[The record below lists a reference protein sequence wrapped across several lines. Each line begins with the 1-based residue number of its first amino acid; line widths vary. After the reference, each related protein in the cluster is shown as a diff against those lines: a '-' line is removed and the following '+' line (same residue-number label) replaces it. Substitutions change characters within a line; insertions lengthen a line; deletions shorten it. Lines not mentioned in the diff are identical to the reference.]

1 MGHRGVEAT
10 MKLLQGE
17 GLTWHGMRK
26 DIAAFVKQCPS
37 CQKSSVRKVEYNTT
51 PFSTSSAKPH
61 DRINIDS
68 FHVRT
73 EDEEGLKACL
83 VIIDTCTRWV
93 EIYPVANLQVESI
106 APRLLEY
113 FGRFGPPTEILSDQG
128 TEFSNNVMKAM
139 LQASEVIH
147 TVTPIAHSHEHNSKV
162 ERANKELKRH
172 LIAYCQDN
180 NIRSHWSRAIPAVQ
194 YIINTTPNTV
204 SGFTP
209 FDLLFGPAVNPH
221 RLRLS
226 PSDSSKS
233 LPKNKVTWW
242 DEQSALHE
250 VILKK
255 ALELQETLDAQHLEE
270 RADIQEAFNVGDYV
284 LVAYPD
290 TMYTGK
296 GLPPTKLMPIRKG
309 PMKVLELNKDAYTV
323 LDIVSRRTQVVHI
336 SRLYPFY
343 YDDTRVDPENI
354 ALRDSEEYVVESILD
369 DTIDKNVPKR
379 LWQFRV
385 RWKGYDEDED
395 TWNSWDSLKHVEALH
410 IYLRQ
415 AGLQNYIPLSHQIP
429 SDKKQK
435 RKSTPEE
442 QPKPSF
448 QPRAKR
454 TKTKK

>member
-1 MGHRGVEAT
+1 MGHRGIDAT
-10 MKLLQGE
+10 HKLLQDE
-17 GLTWHGMRK
+17 GVNWKGMRK
-26 DIAAFVKQCPS
+26 DIAAFVKQCPT
-37 CQKSSVRKVEYNTT
+37 CQKSNVRKVEYNTT
-51 PFSTSSAKPH
+51 PFTTSSAKPH

-68 FHVRT
+68 FQVST

-113 FGRFGPPTEILSDQG
+113 FGRFGPPKEILSDQG
-128 TEFSNNVMKAM
+128 TEFSNHVMKAM
-139 LQASEVIH
+139 LQAVEVIH

-194 YIINTTPNTV
+194 YVINTTPNSST
-204 SGFTP
+204 GYTP
-209 FDLLFGPAVNPH
+209 FDLLFGPAANPH

-226 PSDSSKS
+226 KLDSNKS
-233 LPKNKVTWW
+233 QPKNKVTWW

-250 VILKK
+250 AVLGK
-255 ALELQETLDAQHLEE
+255 ALELQANLDAQHLEE
-270 RADIQEAFNVGDYV
+270 RADIQESFNVGEYV

-296 GLPPTKLMPIRKG
+296 GKPPTKLMPIRKG
-309 PMKVLELNKDAYTV
+309 PMKVLEQEKDAYTV
-323 LDIVSRRTQVVHI
+323 LDIVSRRTQVVHV
-336 SRLYPFY
+336 SRLYPFF

-369 DTIDKNVPKR
+369 DTIDKKISKR
-379 LWQFRV
+379 HWQFRV
-385 RWKGYDEDED
+385 
-395 TWNSWDSLKHVEALH
+395 
-410 IYLRQ
+410 
-415 AGLQNYIPLSHQIP
+415 
-429 SDKKQK
+429 
-435 RKSTPEE
+435 
-442 QPKPSF
+442 
-448 QPRAKR
+448 
-454 TKTKK
+454 